1 MSQSHQKCFK
11 DLKIVLVGNSGTGK
25 TSFATRWINGTF
37 SETYKA
43 TIMSDFSYK
52 IYTYKGKT
60 YKIQIW
66 DIAGQDKNIYTS
78 KIFTKNAHASITLSD
93 VTIPN
98 SLKETLKWKKAVDEN
113 TKFMDN
119 EAIPAV
125 LIQNK
130 IDLIEESKLRNDE
143 EIKQFAKDNGF
154 VNYFKTS
161 CKDGTGINEC
171 MDFLIQNIVD
181 RMEEYAKSTN
191 IPLVTDDRSS
201 VVIEKTKSF
210 MSRRDNANSNTKYC
224 CSYI

>member
-1 MSQSHQKCFK
+1 MSLQNQKCFK

-78 KIFTKNAHASITLSD
+78 KIFTKNAHGSITLSD
-93 VTIPN
+93 VTVPN
-98 SLKETLKWKKAVDEN
+98 SLKETLKWKKAVDDN
-113 TKFMDN
+113 TKFLDN
-119 EAIPAV
+119 DYIPTV

-143 EIKQFAKDNGF
+143 EVKQFAKDNGF
-154 VNYFKTS
+154 INYFKTS
-161 CKDGTGINEC
+161 CKDGTNVNEC
-171 MDFLIQNIVD
+171 MDFLIQNIIE
-181 RMEEYAKSTN
+181 RMENYAKYSN
-191 IPLVTDDRSS
+191 KPLETDDRSS
-201 VVIEKTKSF
+201 IVIDKSKSF
-210 MSRRDNANSNTKYC
+210 MSRKENSDYNANAC
-224 CSYI
+224 CSYL